1 MTDHNEYQ
9 QLTLKESYLVGKP
22 LLYFT
27 TCFVSTGVLLFG
39 FEQGVMSGL
48 LTNHRFKGYFNDP
61 SSAAIGT
68 MVAILEIGA
77 LISSLLSG
85 RISDK
90 VGRRR
95 AIRYGAITFAIGGA
109 LQAFTPN
116 LTMLTIAR
124 FISGLGV
131 GLLTTV
137 VPMYQTEISPPHS
150 RGRLGCVEFTGNIM
164 GYAISVWADYF
175 CSFLNSNL
183 AWRIPLS
190 IQSLIAI
197 ALYFGSYVI
206 VESPRWLLNHDHDA
220 EGIVV
225 IADLTSGGNVQ
236 DERARNEYRE
246 IKETVLLHRLEG
258 ESSYRYMFKRYKKR
272 VFIAMS
278 GQAFAQLNGIN
289 VISYYAPLV
298 FEQAG
303 WKGRDA
309 ILMTGFNAIIYVLST
324 LPPWIL
330 VDKWGRRPILLS
342 GAIVMGVA
350 LTAVSYA
357 LYVNTEKTRHLV
369 VILVFIFNAG
379 FGYSWGPLPWLLPSE
394 ISPLSIRAKIA
405 SLATASNWAFNWLV
419 GEMTPILQELITWRL
434 YLIHSTSCFI
444 SFFVVYT
451 IFPET
456 AGVSLEDMDSI
467 FDDRSSTFSFHGST
481 YQPIDSESQ
490 SLQDH
495 DDSIPGGNIHQ
506 NLSNAALARQ
516 QALTNP
522 TIDYTNPLLTKQKSE
537 QSFRN
542 LMPNG
547 VQQNFPNNLPQ
558 SQSSNFSIEP
568 PGIEEIVKYKN
579 SDQHSL
585 SSSIRRSSAT
595 VGSFVGKVFKKKTLP
610 NGQEVDGTESVFGSD
625 AESLN
630 SQDHV

>member
-1 MTDHNEYQ
+1 MTDHSEYQ

-48 LTNHRFKGYFNDP
+48 LTNHRFKDYFKDP

-85 RISDK
+85 KVSDK

-95 AIRYGAITFAIGGA
+95 AIRYGAIIFAIGGA
-109 LQAFTPN
+109 LQALAPS
-116 LTMLTIAR
+116 LTILTIAR

-175 CSFLNSNL
+175 CSFLESNA

-303 WKGRDA
+303 WEGRDA

-350 LTAVSYA
+350 LTAVSYS

-379 FGYSWGPLPWLLPSE
+379 FGYSWGPLPWLIPSE

-451 IFPET
+451 VFPET

-481 YQPIDSESQ
+481 YQPIDSEAQ
-490 SLQDH
+490 SIADETV
-495 DDSIPGGNIHQ
+495 PGGNIHQ
-506 NLSNAALARQ
+506 NLSTAALARQ
-516 QALTNP
+516 QALANP
-522 TIDYTNPLLTKQKSE
+522 TVDYSNPLLTKQKSE

-542 LMPNG
+542 FIP
-547 VQQNFPNNLPQ
+547 PQ

-595 VGSFVGKVFKKKTLP
+595 VSSFVGKVFKKKG
-610 NGQEVDGTESVFGSD
+610 NGNSTGNGDGDESVFAGSD
-625 AESLN
+625 TESLN
-630 SQDHV
+630 SSNIQDQV

>member
-1 MTDHNEYQ
+1 MTDHSEYQ

-48 LTNHRFKGYFNDP
+48 LTNHRFKDYFKNP

-85 RISDK
+85 KVSDK

-95 AIRYGAITFAIGGA
+95 AIRYGAIIFAIGGA
-109 LQAFTPN
+109 LQALAPS
-116 LTMLTIAR
+116 LTILTIAR

-175 CSFLNSNL
+175 CSFLESNA

-303 WKGRDA
+303 WEGRDA

-350 LTAVSYA
+350 LTAVSYS

-379 FGYSWGPLPWLLPSE
+379 FGYSWGPLPWLIPSE

-451 IFPET
+451 VFPET

-481 YQPIDSESQ
+481 YQPIDSEAQ
-490 SLQDH
+490 SIADETV
-495 DDSIPGGNIHQ
+495 PGGNIHQ
-506 NLSNAALARQ
+506 NLSTAALARQ
-516 QALTNP
+516 QALANP
-522 TIDYTNPLLTKQKSE
+522 TVDYSNPLLTKQKSE

-542 LMPNG
+542 FIP
-547 VQQNFPNNLPQ
+547 PQ

-595 VGSFVGKVFKKKTLP
+595 VSSFVGKVFKKKG
-610 NGQEVDGTESVFGSD
+610 NGNSTNNGDGDESVFAGSD
-625 AESLN
+625 TESLN
-630 SQDHV
+630 SSNIQDQV

>member
-1 MTDHNEYQ
+1 MADHSEYQ

-48 LTNHRFKGYFNDP
+48 LTNHRFKDYFNDP

-85 RISDK
+85 KVSDK

-95 AIRYGAITFAIGGA
+95 AIRYGAIIFAIGGA
-109 LQAFTPN
+109 MQALTPS
-116 LTMLTIAR
+116 LTFLTIAR
-124 FISGLGV
+124 LISGLGV

-175 CSFLNSNL
+175 CSFLDSDA

-303 WKGRDA
+303 WEGRDA
-309 ILMTGFNAIIYVLST
+309 ILMTGFNAVIYVLST

-350 LTAVSYA
+350 LTAVSYS

-379 FGYSWGPLPWLLPSE
+379 FGYSWGPLPWLIPSE

-451 IFPET
+451 MFPET

-481 YQPIDSESQ
+481 YQPIDSEAQ
-490 SLQDH
+490 SIADENV
-495 DDSIPGGNIHQ
+495 PGGNIHQ
-506 NLSNAALARQ
+506 NLSTAALARQ

-522 TIDYTNPLLTKQKSE
+522 TVDYSNPLLTKQKSE
-537 QSFRN
+537 QNFRN
-542 LMPNG
+542 MIP
-547 VQQNFPNNLPQ
+547 PPQ

-595 VGSFVGKVFKKKTLP
+595 VSSFVGKVFKKKGNDNAS
-610 NGQEVDGTESVFGSD
+610 NGDGSESVFGSD
-625 AESLN
+625 AESFTSN
-630 SQDHV
+630 QDQV

>member
-1 MTDHNEYQ
+1 MTDHSEYQ

-48 LTNHRFKGYFNDP
+48 LTNDLFKDYFKNP

-68 MVAILEIGA
+68 MVAILEVGA

-85 RISDK
+85 KISDK

-95 AIRYGAITFAIGGA
+95 TIRYGALIFAVGGA
-109 LQAFTPN
+109 MQALAPN
-116 LTMLTIAR
+116 LTFMTIAR

-150 RGRLGCVEFTGNIM
+150 RGRLGCVEFTGNIS

-175 CSFLNSNL
+175 CSFLDSNL

-190 IQSLIAI
+190 IQSFIAI

-225 IADLTSGGNVQ
+225 IADLTAGGNVQ

-357 LYVNTEKTRHLV
+357 LYVNTEKTRHIV

-444 SFFVVYT
+444 SFFVVYS
-451 IFPET
+451 IYPET

-481 YQPIDSESQ
+481 YQPVDSEAQ
-490 SLQDH
+490 SLA
-495 DDSIPGGNIHQ
+495 DDTIPGGNLHQ
-506 NLSNAALARQ
+506 NMSTAALARQ

-522 TIDYTNPLLTKQKSE
+522 TVDYTNPLLTKQKSE

-542 LMPNG
+542 VLQP
-547 VQQNFPNNLPQ
+547 PQ

-595 VGSFVGKVFKKKTLP
+595 VSSLVGTVGKVFKKKNY
-610 NGQEVDGTESVFGSD
+610 NGTSNDGNESVFGSD
-625 AESLN
+625 QESLN
-630 SQDHV
+630 SSHDQV

>member
-1 MTDHNEYQ
+1 MTDHSEYQ

-48 LTNHRFKGYFNDP
+48 LTNHRFKDYFKNP

-85 RISDK
+85 KVSDK

-95 AIRYGAITFAIGGA
+95 AIRYGAIIFAIGGA
-109 LQAFTPN
+109 LQALAPS
-116 LTMLTIAR
+116 LTILTIAR

-175 CSFLNSNL
+175 CSFLESNA

-303 WKGRDA
+303 WEGRDA

-350 LTAVSYA
+350 LTAVSYS

-379 FGYSWGPLPWLLPSE
+379 FGYSWGPLPWLIPSE

-451 IFPET
+451 VFPET

-481 YQPIDSESQ
+481 YQPIDSEAQ
-490 SLQDH
+490 SIADETV
-495 DDSIPGGNIHQ
+495 PGGNIHQ
-506 NLSNAALARQ
+506 NLSTAALARQ
-516 QALTNP
+516 QALANP
-522 TIDYTNPLLTKQKSE
+522 TVDYSNPLLTKQKSE

-542 LMPNG
+542 FIP
-547 VQQNFPNNLPQ
+547 PQ

-595 VGSFVGKVFKKKTLP
+595 VSSFVGKVFKKKG
-610 NGQEVDGTESVFGSD
+610 NGNSTGNGDGDESVFAGSD
-625 AESLN
+625 TESLN
-630 SQDHV
+630 SSNIQDQV

>member
-1 MTDHNEYQ
+1 MTDHSEYQ

-48 LTNHRFKGYFNDP
+48 LTNDLFKEYFKNP

-68 MVAILEIGA
+68 MVAILEVGA

-85 RISDK
+85 KISDK

-95 AIRYGAITFAIGGA
+95 TIRYGALIFAIGGA
-109 LQAFTPN
+109 MQALAPS
-116 LTMLTIAR
+116 LTMMTIAR

-150 RGRLGCVEFTGNIM
+150 RGRLGCVEFTGNIS

-175 CSFLNSNL
+175 CSFLDSNL

-190 IQSLIAI
+190 IQSFIAI

-225 IADLTSGGNVQ
+225 IADLTAGGNVQ

-357 LYVNTEKTRHLV
+357 LYVNTEKTRHIV

-444 SFFVVYT
+444 SFFVVYS
-451 IFPET
+451 IYPET

-481 YQPIDSESQ
+481 YQPVDSEAQ
-490 SLQDH
+490 SLA
-495 DDSIPGGNIHQ
+495 DDTIPGGNLHQ
-506 NLSNAALARQ
+506 NMSTAALARQ

-522 TIDYTNPLLTKQKSE
+522 TVDYTNPLLTKQKSE

-542 LMPNG
+542 VLQP
-547 VQQNFPNNLPQ
+547 PQ

-595 VGSFVGKVFKKKTLP
+595 VSSFVGTVGKVFKKKNN
-610 NGQEVDGTESVFGSD
+610 NGSNNDGNESVFGSD
-625 AESLN
+625 QESLN
-630 SQDHV
+630 SSHDQV

>member
-1 MTDHNEYQ
+1 MTDHSEYQ

-48 LTNHRFKGYFNDP
+48 LTNHRFKDYFKDP

-85 RISDK
+85 KVSDK

-95 AIRYGAITFAIGGA
+95 AIRYGAIIFAIGGA
-109 LQAFTPN
+109 LQALAPS
-116 LTMLTIAR
+116 LTILTIAR

-175 CSFLNSNL
+175 CSFLESNA

-303 WKGRDA
+303 WEGRDA

-350 LTAVSYA
+350 LTAVSYS

-379 FGYSWGPLPWLLPSE
+379 FGYSWGPLPWLIPSE

-451 IFPET
+451 VFPET

-481 YQPIDSESQ
+481 YQPIDSEAQ
-490 SLQDH
+490 SIADETV
-495 DDSIPGGNIHQ
+495 PGGNIHQ
-506 NLSNAALARQ
+506 NLSTAALARQ
-516 QALTNP
+516 QALANP
-522 TIDYTNPLLTKQKSE
+522 TVDYSNPLLTKQKSE

-542 LMPNG
+542 FIP
-547 VQQNFPNNLPQ
+547 PQ

-595 VGSFVGKVFKKKTLP
+595 VSSFVGKVFKKKG
-610 NGQEVDGTESVFGSD
+610 NGNSTSNGDGDESVFAGSD
-625 AESLN
+625 TESLN
-630 SQDHV
+630 SSNIQDQV